1 MDILHLSD
9 SELDF
14 EIQLRK
20 ETTNNLRT
28 RREKTGKLR
37 TLIEDER
44 NTMDIPES
52 ADHLVSQADHVDI
65 CQKKLQLIHNRLV
78 KALEEESSA
87 EMAVCRSKLLHYRAR
102 VSMITDDNLAVYTRK
117 LENYIEESLQK
128 ISDFFNSVT
137 LLTSP
142 IHKTSRDAP
151 ILPEMEELAERLRD
165 SRLQSS
171 LKHPIAVS
179 NPKAQEQNPAGIAS
193 LFLPQLPKRNSENRA
208 STPHDRRSMPFW
220 SSFPIPPPRTTTKT
234 PNTQAENNNSEDVRD
249 AVIRY
254 LLQGRG
260 DTPRQ
265 ATNNSVQHRLRST
278 QPIHKW
284 PFSYAGEAKTMQ
296 LAVFLNQVE
305 TYANTEDVDELALLR
320 GVKHLLRGRALEWYI
335 RSYHN
340 LQSWENFKRE
350 IKKEFLPQ
358 AYSQHM
364 KRDLYWRLQGPDEP
378 FLKYYRDILA
388 LSEIVE
394 PPLSDQDRFYIMKSN
409 LNPEF
414 AAIASASRAAT
425 VEELISVCKD
435 YDEARTYSQRSRT
448 PQAPRSSHTTQ
459 LLNIPPRSARPLT
472 SANPWNR
479 PPPTRTQH
487 VNMLEEDETET
498 SANTDFPNMPQEQE
512 RMILNDQST
521 LEDDAAEV
529 NAIRSNTWQ
538 PGSTTQQSIRPSQYN
553 VTCWQC
559 EQQGHFFPSC
569 PNPKTF
575 IFCFRCGKKG
585 ATSRNCPDCIARL
598 AQALSTP
605 SSRTG
610 NDHPGFPQ

>member
-9 SELDF
+9 NELDF

-20 ETTNNLRT
+20 ETTSNVRT

-37 TLIEDER
+37 AILENER
-44 NTMDIPES
+44 ITMEIPES
-52 ADHLVSQADHVDI
+52 ADHVLNQAEHVDI
-65 CQKKLQLIHNRLV
+65 CQKKLQLVHNRLT

-87 EMAVCRSKLLHYRAR
+87 EIAVCRSKLMHYRAR
-102 VSMITDDNLAVYTRK
+102 VAMITDKDFVVYARK

-128 ISDFFNSVT
+128 IGDFFNSVT

-142 IHKTSRDAP
+142 IRKTSGDGA

-171 LKHPIAVS
+171 LKDPAMAA
-179 NPKAQEQNPAGIAS
+179 NPKTQEQNTAGIGS
-193 LFLPQLPKRNSENRA
+193 LLLPPLPKDNAGNRM

-220 SSFPIPPPRTTTKT
+220 SSFPIPPPRTTATASR
-234 PNTQAENNNSEDVRD
+234 TQAENNNSEDVRD

-254 LLQGRG
+254 LLQSRG

-265 ATNNSVQHRLRST
+265 TTNTGQYRLRST

-284 PFSYAGEAKTMQ
+284 PFSYAGEAKIMQ

-335 RSYHN
+335 RSYNN
-340 LQSWENFKRE
+340 LQSWEHFKKE

-364 KRDLYWRLQGPDEP
+364 KRDLYWRIQGPDEP

-388 LSEIVE
+388 LSEVVE
-394 PPLSDQDRFYIMKSN
+394 PPIADQDRFYIMKSN

-448 PQAPRSSHTTQ
+448 PQASRLVGTSQAPS
-459 LLNIPPRSARPLT
+459 IPPRTTRPIT

-479 PPPTRTQH
+479 PLPARTQH
-487 VNMLEEDETET
+487 VNLLEENETDIPEHRDDL
-498 SANTDFPNMPQEQE
+498 NRPQEPE
-512 RMILNDQST
+512 EGIDNDQVT
-521 LEDDAAEV
+521 LEEGLPEL
-529 NAIRSNTWQ
+529 NAIRSSTWQ
-538 PGSTTQQSIRPSQYN
+538 PGHIPQHSTRASHPN
-553 VTCWQC
+553 MVCWQC
-559 EQQGHFFPSC
+559 EQQGHVFPNC
-569 PNPKTF
+569 PNSKTF

-585 ATSRNCPDCIARL
+585 TTSRSCPDCIARL
-598 AQALSTP
+598 TQALSAPPT
-605 SSRTG
+605 RTG